1 MNKPN
6 LKQAMSYWRN
16 QTKAFGLTG
25 KISPHSLIGHNLIL
39 HRTKFYQKKLW
50 IWAWDSKGKNVK

>member
-1 MNKPN
+1 
-6 LKQAMSYWRN
+6 MSYWRN

-25 KISPHSLIGHNLIL
+25 KISPHSLIGHSLIL
-39 HRTKFYQKKLW
+39 HLTKFYQKKLW

>member
-1 MNKPN
+1 
-6 LKQAMSYWRN
+6 MSYWRN

-39 HRTKFYQKKLW
+39 HLTKFYQKKLW
-50 IWAWDSKGKNVK
+50 IWGMAMAGEGM

>member
-1 MNKPN
+1 
-6 LKQAMSYWRN
+6 MSYWRN

-39 HRTKFYQKKLW
+39 HRTKFYQKNYGFGRG
-50 IWAWDSKGKNVK
+50 IVRERM